1 MKCLFIPLKSFL
13 RLNLFHTGS
22 GIDFNLNHKHFSSL
36 IVLNY
41 LKRNNR
47 KTVLSMMMV
56 ELTATVSYFL
66 PSLIEADLNAAL
78 LLDNCWCYEVNHW
91 QLQQILGKCVTTS
104 SVSSTVHYSTMFY
117 SSFIYQNFT
126 TTYCCIVYF
135 TLNIVVLSFEEMKF
149 SRMYLWRQR
158 QKRILLQHVKCS

>member
-1 MKCLFIPLKSFL
+1 MFKLLKCLFIPLKSFP

-22 GIDFNLNHKHFSSL
+22 GIDFNLYHKHFSSL

-47 KTVLSMMMV
+47 KTVLSMMI

-78 LLDNCWCYEVNHW
+78 LLDNC
-91 QLQQILGKCVTTS
+91 
-104 SVSSTVHYSTMFY
+104 
-117 SSFIYQNFT
+117 
-126 TTYCCIVYF
+126 
-135 TLNIVVLSFEEMKF
+135 
-149 SRMYLWRQR
+149 
-158 QKRILLQHVKCS
+158 

>member
-1 MKCLFIPLKSFL
+1 MFKLLKCLFIPLKSFP

-22 GIDFNLNHKHFSSL
+22 GIDFNLYHKHFSSL

-56 ELTATVSYFL
+56 DLTVTATVSYFL

-78 LLDNCWCYEVNHW
+78 LLDNC
-91 QLQQILGKCVTTS
+91 
-104 SVSSTVHYSTMFY
+104 
-117 SSFIYQNFT
+117 
-126 TTYCCIVYF
+126 
-135 TLNIVVLSFEEMKF
+135 
-149 SRMYLWRQR
+149 
-158 QKRILLQHVKCS
+158 

>member
-1 MKCLFIPLKSFL
+1 MSFHTWKSFSKIK
-13 RLNLFHTGS
+13 LFHTGS

-56 ELTATVSYFL
+56 DLTVTATVSYFL

-91 QLQQILGKCVTTS
+91 QLQQILGKYVTTS
-104 SVSSTVHYSTMFY
+104 SVSSTVHYSTIFY
-117 SSFIYQNFT
+117 SSFISELYYNLLL
-126 TTYCCIVYF
+126 YCIFY
-135 TLNIVVLSFEEMKF
+135 S
-149 SRMYLWRQR
+149 
-158 QKRILLQHVKCS
+158 

>member
-56 ELTATVSYFL
+56 DLTVTATVSYFL

-91 QLQQILGKCVTTS
+91 QLQKILGKYVTTS
-104 SVSSTVHYSTMFY
+104 SLSSTVHYSTMFY
-117 SSFIYQNFT
+117 SSFIDQNFT
-126 TTYCCIVYF
+126 TTY
-135 TLNIVVLSFEEMKF
+135 
-149 SRMYLWRQR
+149 
-158 QKRILLQHVKCS
+158 ILLYSLFYS